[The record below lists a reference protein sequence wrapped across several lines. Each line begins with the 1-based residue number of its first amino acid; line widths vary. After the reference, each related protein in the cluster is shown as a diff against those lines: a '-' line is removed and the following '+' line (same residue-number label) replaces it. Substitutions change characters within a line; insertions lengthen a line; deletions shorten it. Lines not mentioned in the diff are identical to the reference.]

1 MLKNIF
7 TSYLY
12 EKKLD
17 INSRD
22 LHEHILEI
30 ESKDREGVLLTNR
43 GGWQSKVFTER
54 NIFNR
59 KLFDS
64 IDLMIEEVKNQTEQ
78 NIDLKLESYWYNI
91 NRNGSY
97 NIPHNHVALN
107 NNVYMSGVFYI
118 QTTSDSGNLVF
129 RRNDPLVSLMFHE
142 NNTSNFNKYN
152 STTWIVEPTNNY
164 CVLFPSYLEHY
175 VESNNSNENRISM
188 SFNYRYT

>member
-59 KLFDS
+59 TYIKILW
-64 IDLMIEEVKNQTEQ
+64 I
-78 NIDLKLESYWYNI
+78 YN
-91 NRNGSY
+91 Y
-97 NIPHNHVALN
+97 
-107 NNVYMSGVFYI
+107 F
-118 QTTSDSGNLVF
+118 
-129 RRNDPLVSLMFHE
+129 
-142 NNTSNFNKYN
+142 FN
-152 STTWIVEPTNNY
+152 
-164 CVLFPSYLEHY
+164 
-175 VESNNSNENRISM
+175 
-188 SFNYRYT
+188 